1 VIRGRRGGWVL
12 RHQLE
17 ATVAPSFLA
26 DRAAH
31 RVLPFP
37 LLVTS
42 AARSTRIEGHMTN
55 LPDEIWKPVVG
66 REGEYEVSDQGRV
79 RSLERRVRLVT
90 KQAGE
95 TTRRVPSRLLRPGPS
110 RSGHL
115 SVAIGKG
122 NSRLVHQ
129 LVLEAFIGPRPNECE
144 VLHKN
149 GDPADNRLDNLRY
162 GTRSENLEDIF
173 YHKGRALNREQ
184 IAFLRKRAAEGFRF
198 GERYQLAL
206 AWGVNPGT
214 IHHVVKGKEYGHVK
228 T

>member
-1 VIRGRRGGWVL
+1 M
-12 RHQLE
+12 
-17 ATVAPSFLA
+17 T
-26 DRAAH
+26 D
-31 RVLPFP
+31 LP
-37 LLVTS
+37 
-42 AARSTRIEGHMTN
+42 N
-55 LPDEIWKPVVG
+55 EIWKPVVG
-66 REGEYEVSDQGRV
+66 HESEYEVSDQGRV

-95 TTRRVPSRLLRPGPS
+95 TTRRVPPRLLRPGPS

-129 LVLEAFIGPRPNECE
+129 LVVEAFVGRCPDGYE

-149 GDPADNRLDNLRY
+149 GNPADNRLGNLRY

-173 YHKGRALNREQ
+173 YHKGRALNCEQ
-184 IAFLRKRAAEGFRF
+184 IAFLRKRASEGFRY

-214 IHHVVKGKEYGHVK
+214 IYHVVTGKEYGHVK